1 MQSYLLLQPSASD
14 ASITP
19 IQQRSVQRIN
29 TLPADCTQLSDIGGR
44 LADAPPPV
52 PRWAIWQNVL
62 WFSGLILSLASASI
76 GIAVK
81 QWLNEYSSGLS
92 GTSRPVARLRQYR
105 LNNLKA
111 WRVEDIVGVIPVLL
125 QLAVSCFLAGLI
137 SLVWT
142 LHHAVAITTTA
153 LVGLL
158 AIFTVVT
165 TLLPLSNNNSAY
177 LSPQVRP
184 LESLWKPGRIVY
196 RAYRLP
202 AALRA
207 VLHTHPRAAV
217 GYALGRGLASAL
229 RWIYDRCF
237 ERPAQTLMKWVADST
252 ADHTPSQTWQGRERS
267 AVSAVADELDIQILV
282 EAYRSTLHPDAL
294 SATIV
299 CLVDLRGMHVLEYFR
314 QLHNSIQEHFGT
326 VAESEDGPLGLDNSH
341 KILWVHILL
350 CVLLQGEEVPL
361 SEDETAALSRYLKRA
376 VWSPSTRAVDAKW
389 AISTICAIMDHIDD
403 KDPMLKSFVENDQL
417 PEALIS
423 ATNHL
428 AGQETLTARVLTCGQ
443 FIPSHVDFHVLI
455 ISSSSCRRGVPYRSP
470 HPAATHRVSLV

>member
-105 LNNLKA
+105 LTNLKA

-125 QLAVSCFLAGLI
+125 QLAVSCFLAGLL

-142 LHHAVAITTTA
+142 LHHAVAIMTTA

-177 LSPQVRP
+177 LSPQVRA

-217 GYALGRGLASAL
+217 GYALGSLITAL
-229 RWIYDRCF
+229 RLIYDRCF
-237 ERPAQTLMKWVADST
+237 ERPAQTLMQWVSDST
-252 ADHTPSQTWQGRERS
+252 EDHTSRQTWQGRERS

-282 EAYRSTLHPDAL
+282 EAYSSTLHPDAL
-294 SATIV
+294 SAATV
-299 CLVDLRGMHVLEYFR
+299 CLMDLRGMLVLRYFR
-314 QLHNSIQEHFGT
+314 KLHGSIQEHFGA

-341 KILWVHILL
+341 KVLWIHIFL
-350 CVLLQGEEVPL
+350 CGLLQGHEVPL
-361 SEDETAALSRYLKRA
+361 SENETAALSGYLTRA
-376 VWSPSTRAVDAKW
+376 FWSPSMQAADAKW
-389 AISTICAIMDHIDD
+389 AISTICAVIDHIDD
-403 KDPMLKSFVENDQL
+403 KDPRWRPFAEGDQL
-417 PEALIS
+417 PETLIS
-423 ATNHL
+423 VVHYL
-428 AGQETLTARVLTCGQ
+428 ACRETSIARVLTHG
-443 FIPSHVDFHVLI
+443 
-455 ISSSSCRRGVPYRSP
+455 
-470 HPAATHRVSLV
+470 